1 MTEEVSQRDGPKPF
15 VLAPMG
21 DNLLCHFFFGR
32 SQDEANVEIAQEEN
46 ENDED
51 FELIDDDDDEDGQ
64 QKSSANTA
72 KDKHKISKA
81 PHFGASQVVIV
92 REQNVKQ
99 QLPDFMKGMLCL
111 TVYEAKGLE
120 FDDVILFNFF
130 AMGEIK
136 S

>member
-21 DNLLCHFFFGR
+21 DNLLCHFFFGK
-32 SQDEANVEIAQEEN
+32 SQDEANVEIVQEEN
-46 ENDED
+46 EDDED
-51 FELIDDDDDEDGQ
+51 FELLNDDDDQDGE
-64 QKSSANTA
+64 QKSADTA
-72 KDKHKISKA
+72 QVKQKISKA